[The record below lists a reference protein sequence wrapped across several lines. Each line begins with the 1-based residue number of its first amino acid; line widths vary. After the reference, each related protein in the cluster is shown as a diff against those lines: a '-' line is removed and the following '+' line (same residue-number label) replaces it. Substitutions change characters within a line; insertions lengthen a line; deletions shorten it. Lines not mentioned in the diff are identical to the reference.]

1 MSLLRDQTMLRM
13 LTDAYDYMEYDQSK
27 AKALVRRCIYLLE
40 DDVLNGN
47 QEEQEEDKATDW

>member
-1 MSLLRDQTMLRM
+1 VSLLKDQTMLRM

-40 DDVLNGN
+40 DTVYTNGKES
-47 QEEQEEDKATDW
+47 EEECSTDY

>member
-27 AKALVRRCIYLLE
+27 AKALIRRCIYLLE

-47 QEEQEEDKATDW
+47 QEEKEDEATDW